1 MLRTPN
7 TVGWGNKLVM
17 VFAEDTPCRLDNKLI
32 LISSPIAPFSFTL
45 FT

>member
-17 VFAEDTPCRLDNKLI
+17 VFAEDTSCRLDKKQIVSN
-32 LISSPIAPFSFTL
+32 SPIALSSFTL